1 MTHRNDFTISERNG
15 HALPA
20 TTAEAEERIACLPP
34 ELRAEFH
41 RLATLNE
48 NPSLA
53 LGAQVKRLSIL
64 AGLEMVIPADE
75 DTEN

>member
-15 HALPA
+15 YALPA
-20 TTAEAEERIACLPP
+20 TTAEAEAKIASLSP

-41 RLATLNE
+41 RLETLNG

-53 LGAQVKRLSIL
+53 LAAQVKRLSIL

-75 DTEN
+75 DTED